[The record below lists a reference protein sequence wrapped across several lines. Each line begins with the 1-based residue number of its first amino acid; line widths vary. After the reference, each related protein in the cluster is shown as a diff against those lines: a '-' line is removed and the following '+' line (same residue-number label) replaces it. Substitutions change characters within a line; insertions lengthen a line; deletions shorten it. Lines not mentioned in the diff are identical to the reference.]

1 MENPMTFADA
11 LQQIVDISL
20 YQLWVPILYTMKPIS
35 MSSTLKGWLLR
46 ELRFNAKEPGQMATR

>member
-1 MENPMTFADA
+1 MTFADA